1 MLSDLSGR
9 SLLDRK
15 QGGENNT
22 MGTKEN
28 AQEMTETQVYDLP
41 QDSFQLA
48 DHPWLSADVTVEE
61 AIRFALDEIRL

>member
-1 MLSDLSGR
+1 MISTNG
-9 SLLDRK
+9 LDSK
-15 QGGENNT
+15 KEGNNT

-61 AIRFALDEIRL
+61 VIRFALDEIRL

>member
-1 MLSDLSGR
+1 
-9 SLLDRK
+9 
-15 QGGENNT
+15 

-28 AQEMTETQVYDLP
+28 AQEMTEAQVYDLL

-61 AIRFALDEIRL
+61 VIRFALDEIRL